1 MDYCSWHEIEK
12 RTLDKRIG
20 QHRKELESSLKS
32 SVRTEVDS
40 KLKQTIG
47 AELDK
52 RVSVVHEKAK
62 AEAEKKLQV
71 GRTLEAEA
79 LKNKRTL
86 REEEARHEKCAIA
99 VPVP

>member
-1 MDYCSWHEIEK
+1 MKH
-12 RTLDKRIG
+12 
-20 QHRKELESSLKS
+20 
-32 SVRTEVDS
+32 
-40 KLKQTIG
+40 TIG

-86 REEEARHEKCAIA
+86 REEEARHEKCACA